1 MLFDVKEN
9 SIIFNYKLLLFVEL
23 KEVRKFFK
31 INAISPLKLQACY
44 ISSVNFFKFY
54 THTPYKYLYTDISR
68 QLIPE

>member
-23 KEVRKFFK
+23 KQVRKFFK

-44 ISSVNFFKFY
+44 IHKLLCKF
-54 THTPYKYLYTDISR
+54 L
-68 QLIPE
+68 